1 MAKTTLCSAP
11 QTELKTVGGKEI
23 KNHPYGSFYYEKSVR
38 DKSHYIVI
46 NKGSAVNN
54 EKWYT
59 CVISTPA
66 AKENEYKINNSLNCY
81 WGAR

>member
-54 EKWYT
+54 EK
-59 CVISTPA
+59 
-66 AKENEYKINNSLNCY
+66 
-81 WGAR
+81 